1 MCASV
6 SGISRRRS
14 SPSLDALQER
24 GKQLRRLMPNLF
36 ERVMAHENMD
46 ILRQGHFSALG
57 TASFPVYDFLYTVRQ
72 FLFPQL

>member
-1 MCASV
+1 
-6 SGISRRRS
+6 
-14 SPSLDALQER
+14 
-24 GKQLRRLMPNLF
+24 
-36 ERVMAHENMD
+36 MAHENMD